1 MSGGECQTCNTKDYD
16 GEEDEKPTQAL
27 DDVDIA
33 LLKSYGRGPY
43 TDAIKDTEDEI
54 KKHQDKVQDALM
66 NEGPRYCC
74 VFRTSASLTISSRL
88 PM

>member
-1 MSGGECQTCNTKDYD
+1 MSGGECQTGNTKEYD
-16 GEEDEKPTQAL
+16 GEEDETPTQAL

-54 KKHQDKVQDALM
+54 KKHQDKVK
-66 NEGPRYCC
+66 NSVSNKGPQYRCD
-74 VFRTSASLTISSRL
+74 FRIWAWL
-88 PM
+88 P